1 MGALT
6 GSQGGVTMLVLQI
19 AAIVAVMYFLFIRP
33 QSQARKKAAAML
45 AALKKNDE
53 VMTAG
58 GIVGKVR
65 DIRDSLITIESGGST
80 LVVDRSRIVRVGS
93 VSAQVGPGI

>member
-6 GSQGGVTMLVLQI
+6 GQGNLTMLVLQI

-33 QSQARKKAAAML
+33 QSVARKKAAAML

-58 GIVGKVR
+58 GIIGKVR
-65 DIRDSLITIESGGST
+65 DIRESLITIESGGST
-80 LVVDRSRIVRVGS
+80 LVVDRNRIVRVGS
-93 VSAQVGPGI
+93 ESAQVGPGI

>member
-1 MGALT
+1 MT
-6 GSQGGVTMLVLQI
+6 SQGLGLLVIQI

-33 QSQARKKAAAML
+33 QAKARKQAEAML
-45 AALKKNDE
+45 AGIQKGNE

-65 DIRDSLITIESGGST
+65 DVKDSLITIESGT
-80 LVVDRSRIVRVGS
+80 AQIVVERSRIVRVGNQ
-93 VSAQVGPGI
+93 SAQLGPNG